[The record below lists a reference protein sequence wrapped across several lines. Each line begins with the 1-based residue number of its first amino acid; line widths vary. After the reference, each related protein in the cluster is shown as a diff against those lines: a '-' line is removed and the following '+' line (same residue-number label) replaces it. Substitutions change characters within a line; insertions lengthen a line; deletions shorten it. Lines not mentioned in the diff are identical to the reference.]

1 MQEKII
7 KRTIASDMP
16 SFDEEAPK
24 LISILR
30 SPLLRFDADGKYFS

>member
-7 KRTIASDMP
+7 KRTITAELP
-16 SFDEEAPK
+16 LFDEETPK

-30 SPLLRFDADGKYFS
+30 SPLIRFDAEGEYFK